1 MINYLFHSGSNWA
14 ITTSPELDKLLDEA
28 GSALDEKRRLAL
40 YSQINRL
47 ISEQVLSL
55 PLYQM
60 TAIFAASKKLQWNPT
75 PNESFFLNRMNWVE

>member
-1 MINYLFHSGSNWA
+1 M
-14 ITTSPELDKLLDEA
+14 ELDKLLDEA
-28 GSALDEKRRLAL
+28 GASTDEKRRLAL
-40 YSQINRL
+40 YSQINAL
-47 ISEQVLSL
+47 IADQVLSL